1 MLLLSIKKEFIE
13 LTLIMKTFTRLSS
26 IPAAESKGCANSF
39 IIASTSLSLS
49 LIILTQ
55 KEPLQYI
62 KKNNRAKNLAIFGR
76 VDSVHGIKRQ
86 DICSIS
92 SVNPLPLSL

>member
-1 MLLLSIKKEFIE
+1 MPLLSIKKAFIE
-13 LTLIMKTFTRLSS
+13 LTLIMKPFTRLSS
-26 IPAAESKGCANSF
+26 IPEAENKGCANSF
-39 IIASTSLSLS
+39 IIAFASLS

-55 KEPLQYI
+55 KAPLKYT
-62 KKNNRAKNLAIFGR
+62 KKNNKVKNLAIFGR
-76 VDSVHGIKRQ
+76 VDCVRGIKRQ